1 MLVAQQRR
9 DGFAQHAHAAL
20 ALPAQ
25 AAAQLGEL
33 LQRVGR
39 GGKDK
44 KASDS
49 RKAKPPRTLF
59 ASMSASADAQS
70 RPVNRRRNGG
80 ASLCCIDTAGAIVR
94 QLALCARSEWH

>member
-1 MLVAQQRR
+1 MLVARR
-9 DGFAQHAHAAL
+9 PTDGFAQHAQHAL

-44 KASDS
+44 KQSDS
-49 RKAKPPRTLF
+49 RKANKPRTIF

-80 ASLCCIDTAGAIVR
+80 ASVCDSSAAGAIAR
-94 QLALCARSEWH
+94 QLARCARSERH

>member
-33 LQRVGR
+33 LQRASR

-44 KASDS
+44 KAGDS

-80 ASLCCIDTAGAIVR
+80 ASLCGIHAAGA
-94 QLALCARSEWH
+94 LARCFARCARSEPD